1 MAIANPPIKQ
11 LLAEGN
17 PLDWSPLDRSLLLL
31 FVSAYLPVVFWVSL
45 VVYQRSEL
53 APYLNLDFVN
63 LNIAYCKITLGM
75 IIVLF
80 GLGLYERRRRR
91 EWPLFAHLF
100 AQGYT
105 LLMIYATWV
114 SGFYTSNSSLLIV
127 AGLALGLPLLDA
139 RSVFWALVSGIVL
152 SVLLVYVTEVG
163 LLEYA
168 PLFRELP
175 FHKGYIEPTWAITQ
189 FILVINTI
197 GAVWVIMA
205 SLIKRWRRR
214 ELDLLAEMETQEKL
228 ASLGEFSARIIHQTR
243 HQLGL
248 MGISIHKLN
257 KAFHDDES
265 VDLQAIRD
273 ELTILNDIQDKL
285 RLSLKEELNI
295 EPTGELTD
303 KRSYKEVIEEEV
315 DNLRQM
321 AEQKGITLRLVFGE
335 KVSSKMAAKLPEE
348 FSQGIFNVI
357 ENALVVAVDS
367 IAVATYEHDDHLI
380 CEVQDDGPG
389 IPEELMETV
398 LKPFMTTKPDGNGM
412 GLAIASGVVRKE
424 GGRLELKNRPG
435 CGLTVRF
442 IIPIKVS
449 AQDSHS
455 EVDAKVKG

>member
-1 MAIANPPIKQ
+1 MAKANPPLKQ

-45 VVYQRSEL
+45 IVYQRSEL
-53 APYLNLDFVN
+53 APYLNIEFVQ
-63 LNIAYCKITLGM
+63 LNIQYCKLILVV
-75 IIVLF
+75 ILVLF
-80 GLGLYERRRRR
+80 IAGLQERKRRR
-91 EWPLFAHLF
+91 EWPFLSHIF

-105 LLMIYATWV
+105 LLMVYASWV

-152 SVLLVYVTEVG
+152 SVVLVYVTEIG
-163 LLEYA
+163 MLDYA
-168 PLFRELP
+168 PLFLELP
-175 FHKGYIEPTWAITQ
+175 FRKSYIEPTWAITQ
-189 FILVINTI
+189 FILVINTV
-197 GAVWVIMA
+197 GAIWVIMA

-214 ELDLLAEMETQEKL
+214 ELDLLAEMETQDRL

-257 KAFHDDES
+257 KAFNRGGE
-265 VDLQAIRD
+265 VDLNLIRE
-273 ELTILNDIQDKL
+273 ELSILNDIQDKL

-295 EPTGELTD
+295 EPSGELTD
-303 KRSYKEVIEEEV
+303 RRSYKEVIEEEV
-315 DNLRQM
+315 DNLRQL
-321 AEQKGITLRLVFGE
+321 AGQKGVTLRLIFGE
-335 KVSSKMAAKLPEE
+335 KVSGSMAAKLPEE
-348 FSQGIFNVI
+348 FSQGVFNVI
-357 ENALVVAVDS
+357 ENAL
-367 IAVATYEHDDHLI
+367 AVAKESISVSTSQDDKHLI

-424 GGRLELKNRPG
+424 GGRLELQNRPG

-442 IIPIKVS
+442 IIPLKK
-449 AQDSHS
+449 DL
-455 EVDAKVKG
+455 

>member
-1 MAIANPPIKQ
+1 MAANPPLRQ
-11 LLAEGN
+11 LIAEGN

-31 FVSAYLPVVFWVSL
+31 FVSAYLPVVFLVSL
-45 VVYQRSEL
+45 MVYQRSEL
-53 APYLNLDFVN
+53 APYLNTEFVD
-63 LNIAYCKITLGM
+63 LNIFYCKVILVSILSLG
-75 IIVLF
+75 VA
-80 GLGLYERRRRR
+80 GLYERRRRR
-91 EWPLFAHLF
+91 EWPFLSHLF
-100 AQGYT
+100 AQSYT
-105 LLMIYATWV
+105 LLMVYATWV

-152 SVLLVYVTEVG
+152 SVVLVYVTEVG
-163 LLEYA
+163 MLDYA
-168 PLFRELP
+168 PLFVELP
-175 FHKGYIEPTWAITQ
+175 FHKDYIEPTWAITQ
-189 FILVINTI
+189 FILVINTV

-257 KAFHDDES
+257 KALDDEGP
-265 VDLQAIRD
+265 VDLDLIRV
-273 ELTILNDIQDKL
+273 ELGILNDIQDKL

-295 EPTGELTD
+295 EPSGELTD

-321 AEQKGITLRLVFGE
+321 AEQKGITIRLVFGE
-335 KVSSKMAAKLPEE
+335 KISGKMAAKLPEE

-357 ENALVVAVDS
+357 ENALAVAVDS
-367 IAVATYEHDDHLI
+367 IAVSTSQQDNNLI

-424 GGRLELKNRPG
+424 GGKLELKNRSG

-442 IIPIKVS
+442 VIPIKPEELPQEPAV
-449 AQDSHS
+449 
-455 EVDAKVKG
+455 

>member
-1 MAIANPPIKQ
+1 MMAAANPPIRQ
-11 LLAEGN
+11 LIAEGN

-31 FVSAYLPVVFWVSL
+31 FVSFYLPVVFWVSL
-45 VVYQRSEL
+45 IVYLHSEL
-53 APYLNLDFVN
+53 APYLNTEFVH
-63 LNIAYCKITLGM
+63 LNIYYCKVALVVIA
-75 IIVLF
+75 
-80 GLGLYERRRRR
+80 GLLAAGLYERRHRR
-91 EWPLFAHLF
+91 EWPFLSHLF

-105 LLMIYATWV
+105 LLMVYATWV

-139 RSVFWALVSGIVL
+139 RSVFWGLVSGIIL
-152 SVLLVYVTEVG
+152 SVILVYVTEVG
-163 LLEYA
+163 ILEYA

-175 FHKGYIEPTWAITQ
+175 FRKGYIEPTWAITQ
-189 FILVINTI
+189 FILVINTV

-214 ELDLLAEMETQEKL
+214 EQDLLAEMETQEKL
-228 ASLGEFSARIIHQTR
+228 AALGEFSARIIHQTR

-257 KAFHDDES
+257 KAFASGDT
-265 VDLQAIRD
+265 VDQGMIRE

-285 RLSLKEELNI
+285 RLSLKEELNL
-295 EPTGELTD
+295 EPSGELTD

-321 AEQKGITLRLVFGE
+321 AGQRGITMRLVFGE
-335 KVSSKMAAKLPEE
+335 KISAKMAAKLPEE

-357 ENALVVAVDS
+357 ENALAVASDS
-367 IAVATYEHDDHLI
+367 IAVSTYQQDNALV

-424 GGRLELKNRPG
+424 GGRLELRNRQG
-435 CGLTVRF
+435 NGLSVRF
-442 IIPIKVS
+442 IIPIKTES
-449 AQDSHS
+449 KPEAAPPA
-455 EVDAKVKG
+455 E

>member
-1 MAIANPPIKQ
+1 MAAANPPLRQ
-11 LLAEGN
+11 LIAEGN
-17 PLDWSPLDRSLLLL
+17 PLDWGPLDRTLLLL
-31 FVSAYLPVVFWVSL
+31 FVSAYLPVVFLVSL
-45 VVYQRSEL
+45 MVYQRSEL
-53 APYLNLDFVN
+53 APYLDTEFIDVN
-63 LNIAYCKITLGM
+63 IYFCKVILVFILGL
-75 IIVLF
+75 IVAA
-80 GLGLYERRRRR
+80 LYERRRRR
-91 EWPLFAHLF
+91 DWPFLSHLF

-105 LLMIYATWV
+105 LLMVYATWV

-139 RSVFWALVSGIVL
+139 RSVFWALVSGIVV

-163 LLEYA
+163 ILEYA
-168 PLFRELP
+168 PLFHQLP
-175 FHKGYIEPTWAITQ
+175 FRKDYIEPTWAITQ
-189 FILVINTI
+189 FILVINTV

-257 KAFHDDES
+257 KTFEEQGP
-265 VDLQAIRD
+265 VDLDLIRN
-273 ELTILNDIQDKL
+273 ELSILNDIQDKL

-321 AEQKGITLRLVFGE
+321 AEQKGVTIRLVFGE
-335 KVSSKMAAKLPEE
+335 KVSGKMAAKLPEE

-357 ENALVVAVDS
+357 ENALAVAEVS
-367 IAVATYEHDDHLI
+367 IAVSTLQQDRNLI

-424 GGRLELKNRPG
+424 GGKLELQNRAG
-435 CGLTVRF
+435 NGLTVRF
-442 IIPIKVS
+442 IIPIK
-449 AQDSHS
+449 S
-455 EVDAKVKG
+455 EELSDQEPA